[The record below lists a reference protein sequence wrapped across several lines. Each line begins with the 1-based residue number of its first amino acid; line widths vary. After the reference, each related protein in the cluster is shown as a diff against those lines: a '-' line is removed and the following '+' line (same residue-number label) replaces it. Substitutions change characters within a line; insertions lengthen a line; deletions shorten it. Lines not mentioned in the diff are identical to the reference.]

1 MKWDTESQ
9 KCEQVG
15 LQFSVRCLGWT
26 SLRKRLWSDSEM
38 LLNLGKEKQMEGMVS
53 THPWGGTVTALSQNI
68 KDSIR
73 GEERKWER
81 VEDEGGKKLSDCMSQ
96 KVKGESKL
104 FIKWFL
110 GKWLK
115 KLLSWK
121 WKFAC
126 SVQFR
131 CSVVS
136 NSLWPHGLCVPG
148 FPVHHQLPSLLRLMS
163 IESVMPPSYL
173 ILCCPLL
180 LLRSIFPSIRVF
192 SSESV
197 LCIRW
202 PKYWSFSFSISP
214 PNEYLGLISFRNDF
228 LDLLAVQGTLKSVLQ
243 HYSSKASIVQ
253 PSAFFIVQLS
263 HPYMTAGKTVA
274 LTRWTLV
281 GKVMS
286 LLFNM
291 LSRFAI
297 ALLPRSKCLLVSQLS
312 SPSAV
317 ILEPK
322 KIASHCF
329 HCFHKY
335 LPWSDG
341 SGCHD
346 LSFLNVEF

>member
-1 MKWDTESQ
+1 MGYRESEVWAGGAAIFSKMFGMNLPEEKTMEWQWDALESG
-9 KCEQVG
+9 EREADGRNG
-15 LQFSVRCLGWT
+15 LCP
-26 SLRKRLWSDSEM
+26 SLRWDCDCTFPKHQRQHKR
-38 LLNLGKEKQMEGMVS
+38 
-53 THPWGGTVTALSQNI
+53 
-68 KDSIR
+68 R
-73 GEERKWER
+73 GEKVGESRGW
-81 VEDEGGKKLSDCMSQ
+81 GGKKLSDCMSL

-180 LLRSIFPSIRVF
+180 LRSIFPSIRVF

-202 PKYWSFSFSISP
+202 PIYWSFSFSISP

-274 LTRWTLV
+274 LTRWALV

-291 LSRFAI
+291 LSG
-297 ALLPRSKCLLVSQLS
+297 LS
-312 SPSAV
+312 
-317 ILEPK
+317 
-322 KIASHCF
+322 
-329 HCFHKY
+329 
-335 LPWSDG
+335 
-341 SGCHD
+341 
-346 LSFLNVEF
+346 